1 MQNFAIFSVYFA
13 VRQAIKH
20 SWINDRDQFLYPK
33 NKWQKD
39 TEFHSDCLAY
49 TLFHSQ
55 NRISTNI
62 PHPQPLPQGE
72 GSKKNSLARGNL
84 SPSLAEG
91 DKGGG
96 LESINHFIPF
106 SEKEVGA
113 KEAFTSHF
121 LHDFINGK
129 CAKDSTRHLASSA
142 KEGESHL
149 SLQTSKASVAIH
161 DKDLQI
167 DCHEVVPTSRNDS
180 SPCHTEGVARSIS
193 NLDSAKNNRD
203 ISAFSKP
210 QYDKSPNKSQS
221 NTLFELESTQDVI
234 PTKPLEFSA
243 EAKAVFSAGLELWR
257 YYHAVASDTTSPQSL
272 ANPHS
277 PYNPNASLY
286 DIKEFFKGRKSTTNA
301 TNTDTKS
308 QKQGKLNATSKD
320 LHFNSLMASLND
332 ALANLAKKLES
343 KIYEYGFLEE

>member
-1 MQNFAIFSVYFA
+1 MFLHFDFYIFIGFSAFFSDTELLLDFIIAFLVLSYLVGFSVRE
-13 VRQAIKH
+13 VR
-20 SWINDRDQFLYPK
+20 
-33 NKWQKD
+33 
-39 TEFHSDCLAY
+39 
-49 TLFHSQ
+49 
-55 NRISTNI
+55 
-62 PHPQPLPQGE
+62 
-72 GSKKNSLARGNL
+72 
-84 SPSLAEG
+84 
-91 DKGGG
+91 
-96 LESINHFIPF
+96 
-106 SEKEVGA
+106 A
-113 KEAFTSHF
+113 KSRFTSHF

-129 CAKDSTRHLASSA
+129 CATSTH
-142 KEGESHL
+142 
-149 SLQTSKASVAIH
+149 
-161 DKDLQI
+161 
-167 DCHEVVPTSRNDS
+167 NDTT
-180 SPCHTEGVARSIS
+180 PCHTEGVARSIS
-193 NLDSAKNNRD
+193 NLESRD
-203 ISAFSKP
+203 ISPTA
-210 QYDKSPNKSQS
+210 QYDRSPSKSQS